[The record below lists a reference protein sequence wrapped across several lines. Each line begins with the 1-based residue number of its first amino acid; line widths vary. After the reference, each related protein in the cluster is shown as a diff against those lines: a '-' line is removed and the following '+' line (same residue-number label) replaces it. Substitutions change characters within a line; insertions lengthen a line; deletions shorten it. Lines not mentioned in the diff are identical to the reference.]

1 MVLAETVDSYLLALY
16 AGVAGGNT
24 VTASTTISDTEVLA
38 VRKLFTDNKAPANA
52 PRYAVVSSTQANA
65 MMQVAAFGQYQQ
77 LGTPGAIAEGKI
89 GEFGD
94 PRSRMGGYIGRVRGI
109 DFYESQLVPTVGSAP
124 AVSQNLVYTSD
135 AIMFASRPLPKPS
148 EGMGVMSSV
157 QVDPE
162 SGLSLRLNMGYSIKD
177 QGFVC
182 SLDLLFGAA
191 PLRPEHLFLIKANG

>member
-1 MVLAETVDSYLLALY
+1 M
-16 AGVAGGNT
+16 
-24 VTASTTISDTEVLA
+24 
-38 VRKLFTDNKAPANA
+38 
-52 PRYAVVSSTQANA
+52 
-65 MMQVAAFGQYQQ
+65 
-77 LGTPGAIAEGKI
+77 GTPGAIAEGKI

-124 AVSQNLVYTSD
+124 AVSQTLVYTSD